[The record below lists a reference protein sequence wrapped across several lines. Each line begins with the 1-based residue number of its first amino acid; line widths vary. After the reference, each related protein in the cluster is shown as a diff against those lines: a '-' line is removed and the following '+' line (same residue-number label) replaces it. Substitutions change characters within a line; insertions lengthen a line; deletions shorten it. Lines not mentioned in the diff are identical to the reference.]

1 MRPISLFLCVRNSAN
16 PPSVGVVIGFVISY
30 RVICGYDQY
39 LMGRTAWSNVAKNT
53 ITLSRLIWFH
63 VPLRLSPKTQQ
74 ELAKPIAPLR
84 GKEEVETVMGEKWI
98 ALEMLEG

>member
-1 MRPISLFLCVRNSAN
+1 
-16 PPSVGVVIGFVISY
+16 
-30 RVICGYDQY
+30 
-39 LMGRTAWSNVAKNT
+39 MGRTAWSNVAKNT

-63 VPLRLSPKTQQ
+63 VPLRLSPKTPE
-74 ELAKPIAPLR
+74 ELTKPVAPLR